1 MTDRLAGRSCL
12 SRRAQVGS
20 LVRWAGLAAL
30 ATLTTGCVP
39 RPATV
44 QGQSVADLWVVFG
57 VASAVVG
64 LVVWGLVTWSVL
76 RYRARGSSELP
87 DQTHGHLGLEIVWT
101 ALPIAIVVGLFVLTY
116 RTIGT
121 VESATGP
128 PAVSVRVTAFTWQW
142 SFDYE
147 GTGVTVVGERDRPPE
162 LVVPAGEPV
171 HVTLVSADVDHAF
184 YVPAF
189 LFKRDAIPG
198 HPSTF
203 DFTVV
208 APGVYPGQC
217 AEFCGLQHDTMQFT
231 VRAVPRATF
240 DAWLAAGGAAGN
252 GAPGASAASPS
263 LGASAASPSPGASAP

>member
-1 MTDRLAGRSCL
+1 VTGPTTGRNRVSL
-12 SRRAQVGS
+12 RARVGAQVRG
-20 LVRWAGLAAL
+20 AGLAAGL
-30 ATLTTGCVP
+30 AALTTGCVP

-44 QGQSVADLWVVFG
+44 QGQSIADLWVVFG
-57 VASAVVG
+57 VASALIG
-64 LVVWGLVTWSVL
+64 LLVWGLVTWSVL

-87 DQTHGHLGLEIVWT
+87 EQTHGHLGLEIVWT

-116 RTIGT
+116 RTIGS

-147 GTGVTVVGERDRPPE
+147 GTDVTVVGQRDRPPE

-198 HPSTF
+198 HPTTF

-231 VRAVPRATF
+231 VRAVPRAMF
-240 DAWLAAGGAAGN
+240 DTWLAAGGV
-252 GAPGASAASPS
+252 APGASAASPS
-263 LGASAASPSPGASAP
+263 PGGSAP

>member
-1 MTDRLAGRSCL
+1 VTGRSAGRTRPSP
-12 SRRAQVGS
+12 RARVGS
-20 LVRWAGLAAL
+20 LARAAGLAAL
-30 ATLTTGCVP
+30 AAALTGCVP

-44 QGQSVADLWVVFG
+44 QGQSIADLWVVFG
-57 VASAVVG
+57 VASAMVG

-87 DQTHGHLGLEIVWT
+87 VQTHGNLGLEIVWT

-147 GTGVTVVGERDRPPE
+147 GTGVTVVGQRDRPPE

-171 HVTLVSADVDHAF
+171 RVTLVSADVDHAF

-231 VRAVPRATF
+231 VRAVPRAAF
-240 DAWLAAGGAAGN
+240 DAWLAAGGAVS
-252 GAPGASAASPS
+252 GAPGGAAP
-263 LGASAASPSPGASAP
+263 GASAASPSPGASAP

>member
-1 MTDRLAGRSCL
+1 MTGPLAGRRCL
-12 SRRAQVGS
+12 SRRARVGS
-20 LVRWAGLAAL
+20 LVRSAGLPAL
-30 ATLTTGCVP
+30 AAVLATGCVP

-44 QGQSVADLWVVFG
+44 QGQSIADLWVVFG
-57 VASAVVG
+57 VASALVG

-76 RYRARGSSELP
+76 RYRARGPSELP
-87 DQTHGHLGLEIVWT
+87 TQIHGHLGLEIVWT

-121 VESATGP
+121 VESTTGQ
-128 PAVSVRVTAFTWQW
+128 PAVLVRVTAFTWQW

-231 VRAVPRATF
+231 VRAVPRAAF
-240 DAWLAAGGAAGN
+240 DAWLAAGGASG
-252 GAPGASAASPS
+252 GAAP
-263 LGASAASPSPGASAP
+263 GASAASPSPGASAP